1 MLPGLVV
8 GVGANWLLTVKTER
22 SLGRMEFWRGTSR
35 ARQNMHN
42 FLAKRFPFPRRGEVI
57 PVVVSIVEKMERE
70 LET

>member
-1 MLPGLVV
+1 M
-8 GVGANWLLTVKTER
+8 
-22 SLGRMEFWRGTSR
+22 